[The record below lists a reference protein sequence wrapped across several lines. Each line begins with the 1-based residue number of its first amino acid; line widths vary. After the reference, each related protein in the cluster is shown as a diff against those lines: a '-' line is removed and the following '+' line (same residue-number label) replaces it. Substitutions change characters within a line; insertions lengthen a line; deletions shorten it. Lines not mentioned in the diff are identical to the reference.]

1 MSAAAVGAT
10 RVLIL
15 DGSVDPDPVVV
26 GGKAAGIARM
36 VSAGF
41 PVPPAFALSTSVCR
55 EFLAEGDGRA
65 DGARR

>member
-1 MSAAAVGAT
+1 MRVTAIGAP

-36 VSAGF
+36 ISAGF
-41 PVPPAFALSTSVCR
+41 PVPPA
-55 EFLAEGDGRA
+55 GRP
-65 DGARR
+65 ARTTCTGCSPPPRS